1 MEIMIYEIILHPAC
15 LLSLKFQ
22 TFLTAS
28 ATLGDNVFIT
38 EYMKT
43 GIQSGESP
51 TYIVP
56 DVKATIWIE
65 PHFNQ

>member
-28 ATLGDNVFIT
+28 TTPGDNVFLT
-38 EYMKT
+38 ESVKI
-43 GIQSGESP
+43 GIQTEES
-51 TYIVP
+51 THTVP
-56 DVKATIWIE
+56 DVKATIWIY